1 MLLNLPSNM
10 LFAPKG
16 VMSTLKSPVKASVQL
31 LSYLRFQC
39 CCNYCIHSCIFT
51 KSSRDRAVDFGTA
64 GHIEDAVSVQLC
76 EKAGAAISVSDI
88 NNVKNFIFFMI

>member
-1 MLLNLPSNM
+1 M

-16 VMSTLKSPVKASVQL
+16 VMSTLKSPVKASFNCFLTCDSSVVAIIAFIPVYL
-31 LSYLRFQC
+31 LKAAETGPL
-39 CCNYCIHSCIFT
+39 T
-51 KSSRDRAVDFGTA
+51 FGTA
-64 GHIEDAVSVQLC
+64 GHIEDAASEQLC